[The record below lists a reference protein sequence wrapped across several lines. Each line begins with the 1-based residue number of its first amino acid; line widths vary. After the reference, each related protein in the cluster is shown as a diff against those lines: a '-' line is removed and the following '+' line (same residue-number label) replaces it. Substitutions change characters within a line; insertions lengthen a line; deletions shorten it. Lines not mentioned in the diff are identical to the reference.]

1 MGNPTYITV
10 ATTQSSLSSPWFSV
24 NWQANPI
31 NIGLAVIS
39 GSTNWRVDVTMDDP
53 FGTFPSSAGPTVFS
67 STGTNGGGITP
78 GSTAGGFGAILQPIA
93 ALRLTVVSSGTATLT
108 VLQSG
113 IG

>member
-1 MGNPTYITV
+1 VGNPTYITV
-10 ATTQSSLSSPWFSV
+10 VTTQSSLSSPWFSV

-53 FGTFPSSAGPTVFS
+53 FGTFPSSAGPTVFT
-67 STGTNGGGITP
+67 STALGGGIAA
-78 GSTAGGFGAILQPIA
+78 GSTAGGIGSITTPIA
-93 ALRLTVVSSGTATLT
+93 ALRLTVVSSGTATMT

-113 IG
+113 MN